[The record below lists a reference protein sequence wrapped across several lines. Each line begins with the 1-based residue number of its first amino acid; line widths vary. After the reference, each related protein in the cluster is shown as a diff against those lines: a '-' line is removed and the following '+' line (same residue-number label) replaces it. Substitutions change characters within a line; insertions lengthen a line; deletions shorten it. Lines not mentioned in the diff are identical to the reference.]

1 MGLAGGGAAGLLASG
16 SFLYASPLQESTWTQ
31 RIVIVDESG
40 QKRMGLGMVNEAP
53 RLVVF
58 DHDGQTRLELGL
70 LGDGRPRLSF
80 LDPHVKM

>member
-1 MGLAGGGAAGLLASG
+1 MSTQRYTLSIFGALIAGLAGGGAA
-16 SFLYASPLQESTWTQ
+16 
-31 RIVIVDESG
+31 
-40 QKRMGLGMVNEAP
+40 
-53 RLVVF
+53 RLMVF